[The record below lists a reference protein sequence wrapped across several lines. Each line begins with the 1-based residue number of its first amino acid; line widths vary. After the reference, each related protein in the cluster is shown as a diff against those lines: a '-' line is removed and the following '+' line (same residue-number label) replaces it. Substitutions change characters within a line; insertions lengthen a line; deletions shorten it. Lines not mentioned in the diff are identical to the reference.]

1 MKKFFG
7 RKDLNTF
14 LKNLNKKKQEISL
27 AQFDEYNENTI
38 SNIFT
43 DSSSSPFRTQSSR
56 FNLSQ
61 IKTILNVED
70 VLENV
75 YSLRFFSNKIGKS
88 FNSISSTSS
97 SIRNFSQL
105 INMFRSD
112 FDEIDLNYDIAKK
125 PYNTNFKLKFLN
137 SQNLNFNLHNFTETS
152 FNISEIPNLR
162 STAKN
167 AIISANAIGKV
178 FRNRYEDK
186 RSHAK
191 IDDFSNIDSLQP
203 FISGTRPQY
212 EKFLQKNNNHYFNH
226 ALFKPIL
233 NLSQSQLVS
242 SNLPSFVN
250 PFDIPFMIAMK
261 SEASRY
267 L

>member
-1 MKKFFG
+1 M

-14 LKNLNKKKQEISL
+14 LKNLNKKKRDISL
-27 AQFDEYNENTI
+27 VQFDEYGENTI
-38 SNIFT
+38 FNLST
-43 DSSSSPFRTQSSR
+43 DFSFSPFRTQSSK
-56 FNLSQ
+56 FNFSQ
-61 IKTILNVED
+61 IKTILNIED

-88 FNSISSTSS
+88 FHTISSNSS

-112 FDEIDLNYDIAKK
+112 FEEIDLNYDISKK
-125 PYNTNFKLKFLN
+125 FYNTNFDLKFLN
-137 SQNLNFNLHNFTETS
+137 SQNLNLNFHNFSETS

-203 FISGTRPQY
+203 FISGVRPQY

-226 ALFKPIL
+226 SLFKPIL
-233 NLSQSQLVS
+233 NLSQSQLIS
-242 SNLPSFVN
+242 SNLPSFIS
-250 PFDIPFMIAMK
+250 PFDLPFMIAMK

>member
-1 MKKFFG
+1 M
-7 RKDLNTF
+7 
-14 LKNLNKKKQEISL
+14 
-27 AQFDEYNENTI
+27 
-38 SNIFT
+38 
-43 DSSSSPFRTQSSR
+43 
-56 FNLSQ
+56 
-61 IKTILNVED
+61 
-70 VLENV
+70 V
-75 YSLRFFSNKIGKS
+75 Y
-88 FNSISSTSS
+88 
-97 SIRNFSQL
+97 
-105 INMFRSD
+105 
-112 FDEIDLNYDIAKK
+112 
-125 PYNTNFKLKFLN
+125 FKLKFLN
-137 SQNLNFNLHNFTETS
+137 SQNLNFNFHNFSETS

-203 FISGTRPQY
+203 FISGIRPQY
-212 EKFLQKNNNHYFNH
+212 EKFLQKNNTHFFDNS
-226 ALFKPIL
+226 LFKPIL
-233 NLSQSQLVS
+233 NLSKSQLIS
-242 SNLPSFVN
+242 SNLPTFIS